1 MIHASQLRTSFSS
14 TSGGHY
20 WPQWFRI
27 YSHEH
32 KVGVQERLDL
42 ATVVA
47 MKGIVPLSAQLPSAL
62 PCASVPELEGGKI
75 SLIRLNDG
83 EVHGPYGTY

>member
-1 MIHASQLRTSFSS
+1 M
-14 TSGGHY
+14 
-20 WPQWFRI
+20 
-27 YSHEH
+27 
-32 KVGVQERLDL
+32 GVQERLDL

-62 PCASVPELEGGKI
+62 PCASVPELEGGNI

-83 EVHGPYGTY
+83 EVHGPYGTCR